1 VNYKK
6 IYKKIKKLL
15 KEKED
20 NKEDEGSIQARITA
34 IIQSSE
40 KRKESFFKDNPEIKK
55 EIEKL
60 ESIESIDKSSET
72 STINNSENKKEDIDI
87 NKSFIFSNVLEKYE
101 TLDAFGK
108 IAVALLI
115 LKSTL
120 VSAIISIIFIFY
132 GDYLINR
139 FNLETK
145 YPKLAEIIKL
155 RQKFNKYYLIWSLF
169 IIVSVIL
176 VEVIFCLFILIN

>member
-1 VNYKK
+1 MRSFIIILYNIEY
-6 IYKKIKKLL
+6 I
-15 KEKED
+15 EW
-20 NKEDEGSIQARITA
+20 R
-34 IIQSSE
+34 IQSD
-40 KRKESFFKDNPEIKK
+40 FN
-55 EIEKL
+55 
-60 ESIESIDKSSET
+60 
-72 STINNSENKKEDIDI
+72 I
-87 NKSFIFSNVLEKYE
+87 NKSFIFSNILEKFD

-132 GDYLINR
+132 GDFLIKRYNI
-139 FNLETK
+139 EIK

-169 IIVSVIL
+169 IVVSVIL
-176 VEVIFCLFILIN
+176 VEIIFCLFILIN